1 MAYVTTSRKGGFEV
15 RESRATAKGPRSRT
29 LATFR
34 QLDDE
39 VIARARARALKPPS
53 AEQLREAALRAGA
66 PVAAAPVDRAA
77 AETVR
82 RLAAGERVDP
92 MLRQLL
98 LDALG
103 RQERG
108 ERVEEPGAGATE
120 GAEVSAAARAA
131 SEWIGVDSE
140 RRGEA
145 LREAL
150 ELADALPI
158 RIRSDEI
165 GFPRLRSA

>member
-1 MAYVTTSRKGGFEV
+1 MAYVTANRRGGFEV
-15 RESRATAKGPRSRT
+15 RESLATANGPRSRT

-39 VIARARARALKPPS
+39 VIAQARARARKPPS

-92 MLRQLL
+92 MLRWLL

-108 ERVEEPGAGATE
+108 ERVEEPGAG
-120 GAEVSAAARAA
+120 SAQGPDISDAARAA
-131 SEWIGVDSE
+131 SEWIGVDAK

-145 LREAL
+145 LREL
-150 ELADALPI
+150 LDLTDSLPL
-158 RIRSDEI
+158 RLREPASD
-165 GFPRLRSA
+165 FPRLRSV

>member
-1 MAYVTTSRKGGFEV
+1 MAYVTANRRGGFEV
-15 RESRATAKGPRSRT
+15 RESAATPDGPRSRT

-34 QLDDE
+34 RLDDE
-39 VIARARARALKPPS
+39 VIARARERARKPPS

-66 PVAAAPVDRAA
+66 PVAAAPIDRAA

-92 MLRQLL
+92 MLRRLL

-108 ERVEEPGAGATE
+108 ERFEAPAPGASQPE
-120 GAEVSAAARAA
+120 ISDAAREA
-131 SEWIGVDSE
+131 SEWLGVEPE

-145 LREAL
+145 ARELLDLTDSLPLNLREP
-150 ELADALPI
+150 E
-158 RIRSDEI
+158 SD
-165 GFPRLRSA
+165 FPRLRST